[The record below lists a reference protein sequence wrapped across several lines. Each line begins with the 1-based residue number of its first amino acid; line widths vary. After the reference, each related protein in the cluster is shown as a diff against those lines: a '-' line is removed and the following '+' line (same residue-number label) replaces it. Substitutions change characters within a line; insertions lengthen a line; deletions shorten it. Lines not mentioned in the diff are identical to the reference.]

1 MNFFPD
7 PVSRQLEI
15 LRTNLPTVDPTVKA
29 NVEAVARALKAG
41 TAEYVEPQKALF
53 REWSKP
59 YGYVKA
65 NGIWERA
72 KPDPDAI
79 QLLFDEWEHDLAGAK
94 VSPISVEFGEPSE
107 HDMTLEFVLDHWL
120 PRREPILVA
129 GMGSSGK
136 STLVATWC
144 AAVSRHASTLWVS
157 SEEQTAWVRTRHVKA
172 GGSFDTIGTVPL
184 TPTKRDAETGKVTA
198 TTFGIYEHL
207 NELILQTKAHAI
219 RPLGVVVLDAVA
231 ALVIWNR
238 GEGANDDTS
247 VKKLIGYLRS
257 LAEQHDV
264 CIVMIH
270 HFNKGQ
276 AAAYDP
282 SRVTGTTA
290 WVNTPRLAFAAAKDD
305 ASETGFDNFVF
316 VIKTNLGTQFG
327 ASFTTYP
334 VHTLM
339 KYSDAPDTV
348 LCAARINGGIVWGY
362 RDVRLMVNNGVDPDA
377 ETASARK
384 KSFDNKVMHVVEA
397 VRAGATTRDAITL
410 SIAHTGC
417 GGITTNQ
424 WQKVDGAL
432 PGRGVQV
439 TKTAHNKYVYQVAPP
454 DTATAQLRND
464 GPYIHSRTQ

>member
-1 MNFFPD
+1 MTFFPD
-7 PVSRQLEI
+7 PVSRQLEL

-41 TAEYVEPQKALF
+41 TAEYVDPQKALF
-53 REWSKP
+53 RVWSKP
-59 YGYVKA
+59 YGYTKA

-79 QLLFDEWEHDLAGAK
+79 QLLFDEWQKDQADA
-94 VSPISVEFGEPSE
+94 SAINVEFDEPSE
-107 HDMTLEFVLDHWL
+107 YDMSLEFALDHWL
-120 PRREPILVA
+120 PKREPILIA

-144 AAVSRHASTLWVS
+144 ATVSPNYSTLWVS
-157 SEEQTAWVRTRHVKA
+157 SEEQTAWVRKRHVQA
-172 GGSFDTIGTVPL
+172 GGIPGTIGTVPL
-184 TPTKRDAETGKVTA
+184 TPTKRDPETGKVTA

-207 NELILQTKAHAI
+207 NDLILQTKANAI

-231 ALVIWNR
+231 ALVIWNK

-257 LAEQHDV
+257 LAEQHAV

-290 WVNTPRLAFAAAKDD
+290 WVNTPRLAFAATKDD
-305 ASETGFDNFVF
+305 ASESGFDNFVF

-334 VHTLM
+334 VHTLA
-339 KYSDAPDTV
+339 KYNDAPDTV
-348 LCAARINGGIVWGY
+348 LCAARVNGGIVWGH
-362 RDVRLMVNNGVDPDA
+362 RDVKLMVNNGVDPDA

-384 KSFDNKVMHVVEA
+384 KSFDNKIMHVVEA
-397 VRAGATTRDAITL
+397 VRAGATTRDAIAL
-410 SIAHTGC
+410 AIAHTGC
-417 GGITTNQ
+417 GGITPNQ

-432 PGRGVQV
+432 PGRGVHV

-454 DTATAQLRND
+454 NTEAAEPQND